1 MKYLSLLLI
10 SALIL
15 NSCGKDKTASTAT
28 VIASND
34 LELIRQKKAEL
45 DTKSQEISEQL
56 KQLEK
61 SIKAL
66 DPQSKIPLI
75 TTFAAK
81 TSVFEHYV

>member
-34 LELIRQKKAEL
+34 LELIRQKK
-45 DTKSQEISEQL
+45 SG
-56 KQLEK
+56 
-61 SIKAL
+61 
-66 DPQSKIPLI
+66 
-75 TTFAAK
+75 
-81 TSVFEHYV
+81 VRY